1 MSGGSLVIIES
12 PAKAKTL
19 RGYLGKDYEIVASM
33 GHVRDLPKQ
42 RLGVSVDA
50 GFKPQYTVPSDKR
63 STIEALRKV
72 SRRFDTIFLAADP
85 DREGEAICWHL
96 SELLKREGVT
106 FRRLKFNEIT
116 KDAVLGAFKRAGG
129 IDMNLVDA
137 QQARRVMDRL
147 VGYRISPYLWRAIGS
162 GLSAGRV
169 QTVALRLVQER
180 ENQIAEFVPVEY
192 WPIKARFEQ
201 NGGEL
206 SASLYRMAG
215 RRADGD
221 RHSPGSREEV
231 DRILPSIRA
240 AAWRIVSLETKKAPL
255 KPLPPFITSSLQQ
268 SASSALGM
276 SPSRTMSLAQ
286 DLYEGMDIGGEHSGL
301 ITYMRTDS
309 VRIAPEALKSARD
322 FLLAAHGPGMLP
334 PSPRRF
340 RSSSRSQDA
349 HEAIRPTDV
358 TRTPESLKGRI
369 SDQHLRLYSLIWR
382 RFTASQAADAEVERS
397 VLILGGGE
405 FEFRATGER
414 LASKGFLEID
424 PHQASIESPLPSG
437 LSEGPARLVDVSAE
451 QCFTRPPSRFTEA
464 GLVAEIKKLGIGRPS
479 TYVSIIETIK
489 KRGYVAISEKKLHP
503 TELGTTTV
511 RLLVEVFPSI
521 FDTSFTASMEEL
533 LDSVASGA
541 TGYEEAV
548 ANLQRPLDESLKAA
562 VENLDSVRREMTR
575 PTDEKC
581 PQCGAQLLLKPGRFG
596 SYLSCSDYPKC
607 RFRKSAEKA
616 VDSGR
621 TCPECGAALVFK
633 TGRYGRYLGCS
644 SASCKH
650 TEPAPTG
657 VPCPEEGCGGELV
670 ERRSK
675 KGRVF
680 YSCSRYPLCRHAS
693 WRRPIP
699 RRCARCGFPYLEET
713 PRGVK
718 CPSCRKPESPS

>member
-116 KDAVLGAFKRAGG
+116 KDAVLGALKRAGG

-464 GLVAEIKKLGIGRPS
+464 GLVAEMKKLGIGRPS

-511 RLLVEVFPSI
+511 RLLVELFPSI

-644 SASCKH
+644 SAS
-650 TEPAPTG
+650 
-657 VPCPEEGCGGELV
+657 
-670 ERRSK
+670 
-675 KGRVF
+675 
-680 YSCSRYPLCRHAS
+680 
-693 WRRPIP
+693 
-699 RRCARCGFPYLEET
+699 
-713 PRGVK
+713 
-718 CPSCRKPESPS
+718 